1 MPTQWQSLGV
11 EKSTVSMEQEYAKAK
26 AALQQ
31 EKIVNLASI
40 NQLWDRWLGDLEV
53 SYDINSRSVQGSADP
68 QKFMTI

>member
-11 EKSTVSMEQEYAKAK
+11 EKSTVSVEQEYAKAK

-40 NQLWDRWLGDLEV
+40 NQL
-53 SYDINSRSVQGSADP
+53 
-68 QKFMTI
+68 